1 MVKKSNRKLFY
12 YPAVAAS
19 LLTMIFPMAPVRGE
33 RTNSNIERINRQIQQ
48 KNNTIRDLE
57 NQAASYQDQIKALQ
71 VQAQN
76 LQNEIA
82 LFDAQ
87 IKQLEAQIQ
96 ATQLKIEEKTAE
108 IERLEQEIKIKQ
120 EEIEKQRETLR
131 ELFRQ
136 LNEYDRES
144 IFEILLK
151 SRELSEFFNQTAYM
165 NSFSD
170 RVKTELDNFK
180 KAKAELE
187 TKKQQQQ
194 EAKLELEKLIKDLQT
209 QKETQ
214 ASEKASKE
222 TLLQSTQGS
231 EAQFQAML
239 NSVNEQSKTILGD
252 IGNLMSSR
260 QQEISRISS
269 EAVRPTQGVS
279 TSWYYSQNDSR
290 WKNNRIGASGS
301 SIGDYGCALT
311 SVSMVFRYY
320 GIDISPDVM
329 ARQPIFVR
337 DLISWPTQWR
347 NVTLKTN
354 SGHKS
359 GGLNATDWARIDQE
373 IAAGHPV
380 IVFINAV
387 GRGAGHYV
395 VIHSKD
401 SRGYIVHD
409 PVMWGGQS
417 GANIYLETSRRYI
430 ESLYKSSTVID
441 QYILYG

>member
-1 MVKKSNRKLFY
+1 MRKKLNKRFFY

-19 LLTMIFPMAPVRGE
+19 ILTMIFPVAPARGE
-33 RTNSNIERINRQIQQ
+33 RTNANIERINRQIQQ

-57 NQAASYQDQIKALQ
+57 NQAASYQDQIQALR

-96 ATQLKIEEKTAE
+96 ATQIKIEEKNAE
-108 IERLEQEIKIKQ
+108 IQRLEEEIETKKA
-120 EEIEKQRETLR
+120 EIEKQKTVLKD
-131 ELFRQ
+131 LFRQ
-136 LNEYDRES
+136 MNEYDRES

-151 SRELSEFFNQTAYM
+151 SRELSDFFNQTAYM

-170 RVKTELDNFK
+170 RIKTELDNFK
-180 KAKAELE
+180 AAKADLE
-187 TKKQQQQ
+187 SKREQQQQ
-194 EAKLELEKLIKDLQT
+194 AKTELEKLIKDLQT
-209 QKETQ
+209 QKEAQ
-214 ASEKASKE
+214 AAEKTSKE

-239 NSVNEQSKTILGD
+239 NSVNEQSKTLLGD

-260 QQEISRISS
+260 QQEISRITS
-269 EAVRPTQGVS
+269 EAAKPAQGVS
-279 TSWYYSQNDSR
+279 TSWYFSQNDPR
-290 WKNNRIGASGS
+290 WRSNRIGASGS

-347 NVTLKTN
+347 NVSLKTN
-354 SGHKS
+354 SGHKG
-359 GGLNATDWARIDQE
+359 GGLGTADWARIDQE

-380 IVFINAV
+380 IVFINAL

-401 SRGYIVHD
+401 NRGYIVHD
-409 PVMWGGQS
+409 PVMWNGQS

-430 ESLYKSSTVID
+430 ESLYKSNTVID
-441 QYILYG
+441 QYVLYG